1 MQRARTTAFD
11 LSHGVRMKISVI
23 GCGYLGAVHAA
34 SMAELGH
41 EVVGIDVDHNK
52 VAALRAAK
60 PPFYEPGFAGLL
72 ERTLATGRLRFSSDF
87 AEARGCRVHFL
98 CVGTPQ
104 KRAEYAADL
113 RFVESATES
122 LLDILEPGDLVVGK
136 STVPVGT
143 AAGLAQLVAG
153 KVPGALLAWNPEF
166 LREGFAVQD
175 TLHPDRL
182 VYGLPSGDDGDT
194 ARGRLDE
201 LYAPIVAAGTPQVI
215 TDYATA
221 EMVKTAANSFLAT
234 KISFI
239 NAMAELCE
247 ATGAD
252 VKQLADAIGYDDR
265 IGRKFLN
272 AGLGFGG
279 GCLPKDIR
287 AFMARAGE
295 LGADQA
301 LTFLK
306 EVDNI
311 NMRRRIRMVELA
323 REVCDGSLLGKR
335 VAVLGAAFKPDSDDI
350 RDSPALNVA
359 AQLQLQGAVVRVTD
373 PAAVDNS
380 RREWPHLDFADS
392 PEEAAE
398 RADAVLVLTEWKQYC
413 DLDPRQF
420 GRVVARKRV
429 LDGRNALEH
438 AWRAPSGVPAA
449 HYSYPLRRLPLTCAP
464 SVDSVR
470 MPTGSPQVGPTSV
483 AVLPRMTTSD
493 ARVTTIASVRDT
505 RLLPSMTTPRTGTLL

>member
-1 MQRARTTAFD
+1 MR
-11 LSHGVRMKISVI
+11 ISVI

-41 EVVGIDVDHNK
+41 EVVGIDVDQHK
-52 VAALRAAK
+52 IEALSQART
-60 PPFYEPGFAGLL
+60 PFYEPGFEELL
-72 ERTLATGRLRFSSDF
+72 GQSLRSGRLRFSAEF
-87 AEARGCRVHFL
+87 ADAAGAQVHFL

-104 KRAEYAADL
+104 KRGEYAADL
-113 RFVESATES
+113 RYVEAATES
-122 LLDILEPGDLVVGK
+122 LLGVLSEGELVVGK

-143 AAGLAQLVAG
+143 AARLAELVDA

-182 VYGLPSGDDGDT
+182 VYGLPAGPEGET
-194 ARGRLDE
+194 ARALLDE
-201 LYAPIVAAGTPQVI
+201 VYRPIVDRGTPQVV

-252 VKQLADAIGYDDR
+252 VKLLADAIGHDDR

-301 LTFLK
+301 LTFLR

-323 REVCDGSLLGKR
+323 REVCGGSIVGR
-335 VAVLGAAFKPDSDDI
+335 RIAVLGAAFKPHSDDI
-350 RDSPALNVA
+350 RDSPALSVA
-359 AQLQLQGAVVRVTD
+359 AQMQLQGAQVAVTD
-373 PAAVDNS
+373 PKAIDNA
-380 RREWPHLDFADS
+380 RKKWPDLAYADTV
-392 PEEAAE
+392 E
-398 RADAVLVLTEWKQYC
+398 DAVRDSQAVLLLTEWPEY
-413 DLDPRQF
+413 LAMDP
-420 GRVVARKRV
+420 VALEEHVAVPRII
-429 LDGRNALEH
+429 DGRNCLDPVT
-438 AWRAPSGVPAA
+438 WRAAGWTYRALGRP
-449 HYSYPLRRLPLTCAP
+449 
-464 SVDSVR
+464 
-470 MPTGSPQVGPTSV
+470 
-483 AVLPRMTTSD
+483 
-493 ARVTTIASVRDT
+493 
-505 RLLPSMTTPRTGTLL
+505 

>member
-1 MQRARTTAFD
+1 M
-11 LSHGVRMKISVI
+11 
-23 GCGYLGAVHAA
+23 
-34 SMAELGH
+34 
-41 EVVGIDVDHNK
+41 
-52 VAALRAAK
+52 RAA
-60 PPFYEPGFAGLL
+60 
-72 ERTLATGRLRFSSDF
+72 
-87 AEARGCRVHFL
+87 AEA
-98 CVGTPQ
+98 
-104 KRAEYAADL
+104 
-113 RFVESATES
+113 
-122 LLDILEPGDLVVGK
+122 LLQVVEPGDVVAGK

-143 AAGLAQLVAG
+143 AAELASMFDE
-153 KVPGALLAWNPEF
+153 KVPGTLLAWNPEF
-166 LREGFAVQD
+166 LREGFAVRD
-175 TLHPDRL
+175 TLYPDRL
-182 VYGLPSGDDGDT
+182 VYGVPEGADGERITGVLDEVYT
-194 ARGRLDE
+194 RIVARG
-201 LYAPIVAAGTPQVI
+201 TPKVV
-215 TDYATA
+215 TDHATA

-301 LTFLK
+301 LTFLR

-373 PAAVDNS
+373 PAAVENS
-380 RREWPHLDFADS
+380 RREWPHLDYAS
-392 PEEAAE
+392 TPEEAAE
-398 RADAVLVLTEWKQYC
+398 RADAVLVLTEWRQYRE
-413 DLDPRQF
+413 LEPVAF
-420 GRVVARKRV
+420 GEVVSRKRV
-429 LDGRNALEH
+429 LDGRNALDRDVWT
-438 AWRAPSGVPAA
+438 AAGWTYRALG
-449 HYSYPLRRLPLTCAP
+449 RRA
-464 SVDSVR
+464 
-470 MPTGSPQVGPTSV
+470 G
-483 AVLPRMTTSD
+483 
-493 ARVTTIASVRDT
+493 
-505 RLLPSMTTPRTGTLL
+505 

>member
-1 MQRARTTAFD
+1 MR
-11 LSHGVRMKISVI
+11 ISVV

-34 SMAELGH
+34 CMVQLGH
-41 EVVGIDVDHNK
+41 DVIGIDVDTTK
-52 VAALRAAK
+52 VEALSYGKA
-60 PPFYEPGFAGLL
+60 PFYEPGFDDLL
-72 ERTLATGRLRFSSDF
+72 TATLATGRLTFSSDVP
-87 AEARGCRVHFL
+87 EAAQAQIHFV

-104 KRAEYAADL
+104 RRGEYAADL
-113 RFVESATES
+113 RYVEAAVES
-122 LLDILEPGDLVVGK
+122 LLPVLEPGSLVVGK

-143 AAGLAQLVAG
+143 ARQLAELVTA
-153 KVPGALLAWNPEF
+153 KVPGAMVCWNPEF
-166 LREGFAVQD
+166 LREGFAVHD
-175 TLHPDRL
+175 TLYPDRL
-182 VYGLPSGDDGDT
+182 VYGLPDDEDGPT
-194 ARGRLDE
+194 AQAMLDE
-201 LYAPIVAAGTPQVI
+201 VYATIIAAGTPKVV

-252 VKQLADAIGYDDR
+252 VKQLADAIGYDGR
-265 IGRKFLN
+265 IGRKFLD

-301 LTFLK
+301 LAFLR

-335 VAVLGAAFKPDSDDI
+335 VAVLGAAFKPNSDDI

-359 AQLQLQGAVVRVTD
+359 AQLQLQGANVRVTD
-373 PAAVDNS
+373 PRAVENCLQA
-380 RREWPHLDFADS
+380 WPQLDYAES
-392 PEEAAE
+392 AEEAAD
-398 RADAVLVLTEWKQYC
+398 RADAVLLLTEWKQYRE
-413 DLDPRQF
+413 LDPVAFGEVVRQ
-420 GRVVARKRV
+420 KRI
-429 LDGRNALEH
+429 LDGRNALE
-438 AWRAPSGVPAA
+438 RARWEAA
-449 HYSYPLRRLPLTCAP
+449 GWSYRALGRRQT
-464 SVDSVR
+464 
-470 MPTGSPQVGPTSV
+470 
-483 AVLPRMTTSD
+483 
-493 ARVTTIASVRDT
+493 
-505 RLLPSMTTPRTGTLL
+505 

>member
-1 MQRARTTAFD
+1 
-11 LSHGVRMKISVI
+11 VRLIADDIVRCSSSSCRVDEPRRKPFTVPPSEFVRGPPSCHSSLGGAVKISVI

-34 SMAELGH
+34 AMADLGH
-41 EVVGIDVDHNK
+41 EVVGIDVDERK
-52 VAALRAAK
+52 VAALSRAE
-60 PPFYEPGFAGLL
+60 PPFFEPGFAELL
-72 ERTLATGRLRFSSDF
+72 ARTRPGGRLRFSADV
-87 AEARGCRVHFL
+87 ADAAGARVHFL

-104 KRAEYAADL
+104 KRGEYAADL
-113 RFVESATES
+113 RFVRAAAES
-122 LLDILEPGDLVVGK
+122 LLQVLEPGELVVGK

-143 AAGLAQLVAG
+143 AAELAGLFG
-153 KVPGALLAWNPEF
+153 EKVPGALLAWNPEF

-182 VYGLPSGDDGDT
+182 VYGLPAGEDGVT
-194 ARGRLDE
+194 AHALLDE
-201 LYAPIVAAGTPQVI
+201 VYRSIVEADTPKVV

-252 VKQLADAIGYDDR
+252 VKLLADAIGYDDR

-301 LTFLK
+301 LTFLR

-323 REVCDGSLLGKR
+323 REVLDGSLLGKR
-335 VAVLGAAFKPDSDDI
+335 IAVLGAAFKPDSDDI

-359 AQLQLQGAVVRVTD
+359 QQLQLQGAVVRVTD
-373 PAAVDNS
+373 PAAIENS
-380 RREWPHLDFADS
+380 RQEWPHLDYAAT

-398 RADAVLVLTEWKQYC
+398 RADAVLVLTEWKAYRQ
-413 DLDPRQF
+413 LDPVAF
-420 GRVVARKRV
+420 GEVVAQRRV
-429 LDGRNALEH
+429 LDGRNALDRD
-438 AWRAPSGVPAA
+438 AWTAAGWTYRALG
-449 HYSYPLRRLPLTCAP
+449 RRA
-464 SVDSVR
+464 
-470 MPTGSPQVGPTSV
+470 G
-483 AVLPRMTTSD
+483 
-493 ARVTTIASVRDT
+493 
-505 RLLPSMTTPRTGTLL
+505 

>member
-1 MQRARTTAFD
+1 MR
-11 LSHGVRMKISVI
+11 ISVV

-34 SMAELGH
+34 SMVELGH
-41 EVVGIDVDHNK
+41 EVVGVDIDSRKVD
-52 VAALRAAK
+52 ALSSAR
-60 PPFYEPGFAGLL
+60 PPFYEPGFEELL
-72 ERTLATGRLRFSSDF
+72 ERGLASGRLRFSDD
-87 AEARGCRVHFL
+87 VHDATGSRLHFV

-104 KRAEYAADL
+104 RRGEYAADL
-113 RFVESATES
+113 RYVEGATES
-122 LLDILEPGDLVVGK
+122 LLEVLEPGDLVVGK

-143 AAGLAQLVAG
+143 AARLAGVVG
-153 KVPGALLAWNPEF
+153 EKVPGALLAWNPEF
-166 LREGFAVQD
+166 LREGFAVRD
-175 TLHPDRL
+175 TLRPDRL
-182 VYGLPSGDDGDT
+182 VYGLPAGADGDT
-194 ARGRLDE
+194 ARALLDE
-201 LYAPIVAAGTPQVI
+201 VYAPIVAQGTPLVV

-252 VKQLADAIGYDDR
+252 VKLLADAIGYDDR

-301 LTFLK
+301 LTFLR

-373 PAAVDNS
+373 PAAIEHS
-380 RREWPHLDFADS
+380 RREWPHLDFVET
-392 PEEAAE
+392 PEEAAD
-398 RADAVLVLTEWKQYC
+398 RADAVLLLTEWTQYRS
-413 DLDPRQF
+413 LDPVAF
-420 GRVVARKRV
+420 GRVVRTKRV
-429 LDGRNALEH
+429 LDGRNALDRD
-438 AWRAPSGVPAA
+438 AWETAGWSYRALG
-449 HYSYPLRRLPLTCAP
+449 RRA
-464 SVDSVR
+464 
-470 MPTGSPQVGPTSV
+470 G
-483 AVLPRMTTSD
+483 
-493 ARVTTIASVRDT
+493 
-505 RLLPSMTTPRTGTLL
+505 

>member
-1 MQRARTTAFD
+1 
-11 LSHGVRMKISVI
+11 MKLSVI

-34 SMAELGH
+34 AMAELGH
-41 EVVGIDVDHNK
+41 EVVGVDVD
-52 VAALRAAK
+52 AAK
-60 PPFYEPGFAGLL
+60 VEALSAGRAPFYEPGFEDLL
-72 ERTLATGRLRFSSDF
+72 RRSLESGRLSFSSDM
-87 AEARGCRVHFL
+87 AAAAGAGVHFV

-104 KRAEYAADL
+104 KRGEYAADL
-113 RFVESATES
+113 RYVEDATES
-122 LLDILEPGDLVVGK
+122 LLGVLAPGDLVVGK

-143 AAGLAQLVAG
+143 AARLAEMVAD
-153 KVPGALLAWNPEF
+153 KAPGAILAWNPEF

-182 VYGLPSGDDGDT
+182 VYGVPSGKDGET
-194 ARGRLDE
+194 ARARLDE
-201 LYAPIVAAGTPQVI
+201 VYATIVGAGTPLVV

-252 VKQLADAIGYDDR
+252 VKQLADAIGHDDR

-301 LTFLK
+301 LTFLR

-311 NMRRRIRMVELA
+311 NMRRRIRMVDLA
-323 REVCDGSLLGKR
+323 REVCGGSLLGKR

-359 AQLQLQGAVVRVTD
+359 AQLGLQGATVRVTD
-373 PAAVDNS
+373 PAAVDNCK
-380 RREWPHLDFADS
+380 RDWPQLDYADTA
-392 PEEAAE
+392 EEAAE
-398 RADAVLVLTEWKQYC
+398 RADAVLLLTEWKQYRE
-413 DLDPRQF
+413 LDPVAF
-420 GRVVARKRV
+420 GQVVAQKRV
-429 LDGRNALEH
+429 LDGRNALDRDRWE
-438 AWRAPSGVPAA
+438 AAGWSYRALG
-449 HYSYPLRRLPLTCAP
+449 RRA
-464 SVDSVR
+464 
-470 MPTGSPQVGPTSV
+470 G
-483 AVLPRMTTSD
+483 
-493 ARVTTIASVRDT
+493 
-505 RLLPSMTTPRTGTLL
+505 